1 MFIITLSSLLILV
14 LIYYYYSVL
23 AVLHEWNVQSYICD
37 AATKIYKENKV
48 RHDYY
53 SDVELRN

>member
-1 MFIITLSSLLILV
+1 MFIKALSSLLILV

-53 SDVELRN
+53 SDV